1 MDLIL
6 QNPLLLFIYLASLFQ
21 EVHSGFN
28 AVYLK
33 KTSANI
39 TCGSPP
45 EEFFETQQ
53 GSLSAVDR
61 VPFICNASDPS
72 KAYPPDNMVD
82 SLLGTHWQ
90 STAGEDI
97 ASITI
102 SFEQVPGIAISTC

>member
-6 QNPLLLFIYLASLFQ
+6 QNPMLLFLYLASLFQ

-45 EEFFETQQ
+45 EEFLETQQ

-90 STAGEDI
+90 STAEEDI

-102 SFEQVPGIAISTC
+102 SFEQVPGIAISSC

>member
-6 QNPLLLFIYLASLFQ
+6 QNHMLLFINLASLFQ

-61 VPFICNASDPS
+61 VSFICNASDPS
-72 KAYPPDNMVD
+72 KAYPPDNIVD